1 MPIINN
7 PDNSANNNL
16 PAAPPSNNPQALAPL
31 HEYQEDAKHFIMTH
45 PRCGLFLD
53 MGLGKACDDDTLIPM
68 PRGRFKRIGDIKPGD
83 RVFGRYGRPVHVT
96 QVFHHKNKTAYQVTL
111 RDGRSFICCDEH
123 LVPYIDNTGTG
134 HVSHKPLGEMLND
147 YTKIYKDG
155 KRKYKYRIPICDAVQ
170 YKKQDHI
177 ISPYAMGV
185 LLGAGCLTENTLT
198 ILSTDEHVIQKFIQ
212 ETGLDIDNMH
222 TSKRGFG
229 RSFTHDKTADII
241 REELNR
247 LYLRRKSSIEKF
259 IPHEYLMDTIKNRKA
274 LLAGL
279 LDTDGCLCFSRSNG
293 AGVMNQA
300 FSTMSPRLFADVQS
314 LCHSLGYGV
323 HAATY
328 YEKHDPDKIRNMHI
342 DIYTDEM
349 LMTSPAKLAKKTTAY
364 FDTNRDMYVPI
375 IDISP
380 VEPRDMTC
388 LTVDAPDNLFLIN
401 DYIVT
406 HNTRITLS
414 ALYDLN
420 PTGHVLVIAPINIA
434 RSTWIDEIKKWN
446 MPLRY
451 KSLIVNEKG
460 KKLSRKKRLERYEQ
474 VLNEPPTIYFINRDL
489 VADLVE
495 NAPVRNGRKIWAFPN
510 IVIDE
515 LQSFKNYASQ
525 RFKAL
530 KAVLPC
536 VTRLIGL
543 TGTPTPKGLMDLW
556 SQIYLMDGG
565 ARLGKNITEYRN
577 TYFLPG
583 RRVNNIVVDWIPKWG
598 AEDYIYNAI
607 SDLVISMKNTNLVL
621 PPVTYNN
628 INVYMDPDEE
638 KVYKRMMKDMVL
650 EVAPGEK
657 VIAAN
662 AAVLSAKLSQMASG
676 ALYTDTKHNFIKI
689 HTKKLETCEYI
700 INNTGSPVLIAYHFQ
715 SDKAM
720 LLEYLH
726 AAGIDARAFDGSPEM
741 IHDWNAG
748 NIPVMLLQPASAGH
762 GLNLQDGGHTLVWY
776 TIPWSLEEY
785 LQTNARLYRQGQ
797 QYPVV
802 IHHLIAY
809 GTIDHK
815 ILASIEKKDMSQQAL
830 LDAVRFVVEEID
842 PELELYDD
850 LMSEFWPI

>member
-1 MPIINN
+1 MDSNN
-7 PDNSANNNL
+7 IQ
-16 PAAPPSNNPQALAPL
+16 PASVPPNNPQALAPL
-31 HEYQEDAKHFIMTH
+31 HPYQEDAKHFIMTH

-53 MGLGKACDDDTLIPM
+53 MGLGKACDNNTQIPT
-68 PRGRFKRIGDIKPGD
+68 PNGRFIKLGKIKPGQLII
-83 RVFGRYGRPVHVT
+83 GRDGRPVQVE
-96 QVFHHKNKTAYQVTL
+96 QVFHHTNKTAYQVTL
-111 RDGRSFICCDEH
+111 RDGRQFICCDEH
-123 LVPYIDNTGTG
+123 LVPY
-134 HVSHKPLGEMLND
+134 VSNSATHPILHKPLGAMLDD
-147 YTKIYKDG
+147 YAKVYKDG
-155 KRKYKYRIPICDAVQ
+155 KRKYKYRIPICDAVE
-170 YKKQDHI
+170 YPAREHL
-177 ISPYAMGV
+177 ISPYAMGI
-185 LLGAGCLTENTLT
+185 LLGACCLTENTLT
-198 ILSTDEHVIQKFIQ
+198 LLSTDEHVIRRFIE
-212 ETGLDIDNMH
+212 ETGLDENCMK

-229 RSFTHDKTADII
+229 RSFTRNKIANKI
-241 REELNR
+241 RAELAHFN
-247 LYLRRKSSIEKF
+247 LRGLSSPQKF
-259 IPHEYLMDTIKNRKA
+259 IPHYYLIDSIENRKA

-279 LDTDGCLCFSRSNG
+279 LDTDGFLSFSRPNG
-293 AGVMNQA
+293 TGVMNQS
-300 FSTMSPRLFADVQS
+300 FTTMSPRLFRDVQT

-328 YEKHDPDKIRNMHI
+328 YKSDQPDKIRCMQI

-349 LMTSPAKLAKKTTAY
+349 LITSPTKLAKRTTAY

-375 IDISP
+375 INIKQ
-380 VEPRDMTC
+380 VENRDMTC
-388 LTVDAPDNLFLIN
+388 LTVNSTDSLFLIN

-414 ALYDLN
+414 ALHDLN

-460 KKLSRKKRLERYEQ
+460 KKLSRKKRLERYAE
-474 VLNEPPTIYFINRDL
+474 VLNEPPTVYFINRDL

-495 NAPVRNGRKIWAFPN
+495 NAPVINGRKVWAFPN

-515 LQSFKNYASQ
+515 LQSFKNYSSQ

-556 SQIYLMDGG
+556 SQIYLMDDGK
-565 ARLGKNITEYRN
+565 RLGKNITEYRN

-583 RRVNNIVVDWIPKWG
+583 LRVNGIVVNWIPKYG
-598 AEDYIYNAI
+598 AEDYIYNVI
-607 SDLVISMKNTNLVL
+607 SDLVISMKNTNLIL

-638 KVYKRMMKDMVL
+638 KVYRTMMKDMVL
-650 EVAPGEK
+650 EVSPGEK

-676 ALYTDTKHNFIKI
+676 ALYTDNKHNFIKI
-689 HTKKLETCEYI
+689 HTKKVETCEYI

-720 LLEYLH
+720 LLEYLNKV
-726 AAGIDARAFDGSPEM
+726 GIDARAFDGTPEM
-741 IHDWNAG
+741 IHEWNAG

-776 TIPWSLEEY
+776 TVPWSLEEY

-802 IHHLIAY
+802 IHHLLTD

-815 ILASIEKKDMSQQAL
+815 ILKSIEKKDLSQQAL
-830 LDAVRFVVEEID
+830 LDAVRFVVEEFD
-842 PELELYDD
+842 PELDLYAD
-850 LMSEFWPI
+850 LMTDLWPI